1 MEISEKVVE
10 YIKYAVVILN
20 FRTAND
26 AINAAKS
33 VAKHAQNDKYK
44 ICIIDGGSNSDN
56 DTRMLSQCDVEN
68 TEVLFL
74 DENKGYA
81 GGNNAGIRFLTTKYN
96 IQYIVVMN
104 PDVMV
109 VEKATIED
117 VICEIERDDLFV
129 GGQPLVVTEWKKQP
143 ANEQI
148 NIRRVFSYFDCV
160 VESFHLFKKIFARR
174 YKRYV
179 YLDKIPYVEPIKY
192 EVPSGAFFV
201 IKRSFFEKVGLFD
214 EKTFLYN
221 EEPILGHKIKNMG
234 KSMVLVPKHKVL
246 HESGK
251 SIGSNPKRVSR
262 FAFKENQKSLII
274 YMRDYLKVN
283 RFQVFVVLF
292 LGRLNFSIKEVKYF
306 VLKSKI

>member
-1 MEISEKVVE
+1 MET
-10 YIKYAVVILN
+10 IKYAVFILN

-26 AINAAKS
+26 AVNAAKS
-33 VAKHAQNDKYK
+33 VVKNAQEDNYK

-56 DTRMLSQCDVEN
+56 DTMILSQCDVKN

-74 DENKGYA
+74 EDNKGYA
-81 GGNNAGIRFLTTKYN
+81 GGNNAGVRFLTAKYN
-96 IQYIVVMN
+96 IQYVVVMN
-104 PDVMV
+104 PDVLLI
-109 VEKATIED
+109 EKSTIED
-117 VICEIERDDLFV
+117 VIFEIERDDQLV

-148 NIRRVFSYFDCV
+148 NIRRVFSYFDCI
-160 VESFHLFKKIFARR
+160 VESFHLFKRLFAKR

-179 YLDKIPYVEPIKY
+179 YLDEIPYINPIKY
-192 EVPSGAFFV
+192 EVPSGAFFI
-201 IKRSFFEKVGLFD
+201 IKRSFFERVGLFD

-221 EEPILGHKIKNMG
+221 EEPILGYKIKKYG
-234 KSMVLVPKHKVL
+234 KSMILVPKHKVL

-283 RFQVFVVLF
+283 RFQIFVVLF
-292 LGRLNFSIKEVKYF
+292 LGRINFSIKEIKYF
-306 VLKSKI
+306 ILRSKI